1 MLSEPFWAMRI
12 TIAVSIVW
20 STAVYGTSVLA
31 SMITEYELAGDKSM
45 RMGTKLREL
54 SERRIL
60 LLGTVT

>member
-1 MLSEPFWAMRI
+1 MLNLPFWAMRI

-45 RMGTKLREL
+45 RMGTKL
-54 SERRIL
+54 
-60 LLGTVT
+60 